1 MFIKG
6 VCLDG
11 CPETLNP
18 VCGENESGFRNNCIL
33 ERASAALGE
42 GQSIK
47 KVHNGPCASKNDNF
61 FNIFFLT
68 LIFLFQIIHTF
79 SALPSESHKQK
90 AELEVLCISH
100 P

>member
-11 CPETLNP
+11 CPETVNP
-18 VCGENESGFRNNCIL
+18 VCGDNGIGFPNNCIL

-61 FNIFFLT
+61 FNIFLF
-68 LIFLFQIIHTF
+68 FLFRIIHTF
-79 SALPSESHKQK
+79 SALPSESPKLK
-90 AELEVLCISH
+90 AELEVVCISH